1 MEFVRLSLVNCDETV
16 EETLLPAAV
25 VTVDGGVDVVPVF
38 EDREGVLR
46 SRRDG
51 SEIDLV
57 DVVVVVGL
65 EDDPRVAA

>member
-1 MEFVRLSLVNCDETV
+1 MNSDETV

-25 VTVDGGVDVVPVF
+25 VTVDGGVDVVPVR
-38 EDREGVLR
+38 EDRDGVLR

>member
-1 MEFVRLSLVNCDETV
+1 MRTSLVNSDETV

-25 VTVDGGVDVVPVF
+25 VTVDGGVDVVPVR

-46 SRRDG
+46 SRLDG

-65 EDDPRVAA
+65 EDDPRAAA

>member
-1 MEFVRLSLVNCDETV
+1 MNSESEV

-25 VTVDGGVDVVPVF
+25 VTVDGGVDVVPVR
-38 EDREGVLR
+38 EDRDGVLR

>member
-1 MEFVRLSLVNCDETV
+1 MNCDETV

>member
-1 MEFVRLSLVNCDETV
+1 MNSESEV

-38 EDREGVLR
+38 EDRDGVLR